1 MRPRGIEEGEEEGGG
16 EVGVAPLLK
25 SRDPHLAGRE
35 KNAFC
40 KLGIS
45 WNYGFAF
52 HKRFVFVEEAL

>member
-1 MRPRGIEEGEEEGGG
+1 MRPRGIEEGEKGGG

-35 KNAFC
+35 KNNAFC

-52 HKRFVFVEEAL
+52 HKRFVFVEGAL